1 MHFIASGMTW
11 ALGIRMNGPVY
22 DPAIFLVHEFVAVVA
37 VGALAGQPFARL
49 IQAEQIQPLEFDLY

>member
-22 DPAIFLVHEFVAVVA
+22 DPAIFVVHEFVAVVA

-49 IQAEQIQPLEFDLY
+49 ILVE